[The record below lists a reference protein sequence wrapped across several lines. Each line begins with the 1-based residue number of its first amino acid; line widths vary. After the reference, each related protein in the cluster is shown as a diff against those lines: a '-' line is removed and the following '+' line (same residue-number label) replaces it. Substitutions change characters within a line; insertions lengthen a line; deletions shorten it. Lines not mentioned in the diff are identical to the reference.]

1 MSHERTRKNPKGAG
15 RNTVM
20 TADVLQKLE
29 DAFMNAFTD
38 EMACL
43 YAGISPR
50 ALYDYC
56 EANPRFVQRKEEL
69 KQTPNLAAQKTL
81 VGDLK
86 NTSGARWWAERK
98 MPDFM
103 PKTKVEHGGTIKT
116 EDVTQ
121 PEAVKAVVD
130 KFHDDLKAAIIATRK
145 GSTAPRTP

>member
-1 MSHERTRKNPKGAG
+1 M
-15 RNTVM
+15 M
-20 TADVLQKLE
+20 TPDVLQKLE

-56 EANPRFVQRKEEL
+56 EANPQFTQRKEEL

-81 VGDLK
+81 VGDLN
-86 NTSGARWWAERK
+86 NTGGARWWAERK
-98 MPDFM
+98 MPEFM
-103 PKTKVEHGGTIKT
+103 PKTKVEHGGKVQT

-121 PEAVKAVVD
+121 SEVAKKLAEEYEQKLRDSIVAG
-130 KFHDDLKAAIIATRK
+130 RK
-145 GSTAPRTP
+145 R